1 MDINELDIN
10 IADNDGT
17 LRNINEI
24 IEQLVLLYNN
34 FDTRAMSNQTLFL
47 QGKKDMLRS
56 IITYLKIIAM

>member
-1 MDINELDIN
+1 MDISDLNIN

-24 IEQLVLLYNN
+24 IEQLVLLYSN
-34 FDTRAMSNQTLFL
+34 FDTRAMSNFL

-56 IITYLKIIAM
+56 IITYLKIIAI